1 MMKDNAEQRAFTSW
15 KLDMLDAMSVDPEVT
30 DADFRVAFRM
40 MQHVNSVSR
49 IAWPSVDRLAVQL
62 ARSRDSIMASTKR
75 LCAALTKDGR
85 PRLPWMRKSRP
96 HKRAANQYGFMGDR
110 ANMVLDA
117 MHQRMED
124 FENDKFEVANLQPQN
139 PFEVANHPGFEVANP
154 PYVEVANLQ
163 HKHLNGTTLEEHLHS
178 KGSEDCEASAYARA
192 KRRTA

>member
-1 MMKDNAEQRAFTSW
+1 MTKDNAEQRAFTSW
-15 KLDMLDAMSVDPEVT
+15 KLDTLDAMSVDPEVT

-49 IAWPSVDRLAVQL
+49 IAWPSLDRLAVQL
-62 ARSRDSIMASTKR
+62 ARSKDAVMATTKR
-75 LCAALTKDGR
+75 LCAVVDKEGQ
-85 PRLPWMRKSRP
+85 PRLPWMKKSRR
-96 HKRAANQYGFMGDR
+96 HKRASNEYSFTGDR
-110 ANMVLDA
+110 MNAVLDA

-154 PYVEVANLQ
+154 PSVEVANLPP
-163 HKHLNGTTLEEHLHS
+163 KHLNRTTLQEHLHS
-178 KGSEDCEASAYARA
+178 KGSEGCDVSAYARA